1 MRMPRMSL
9 VVVSLL
15 VLSSCATVRHGRYQ
29 YFPVNSSPAGANV
42 TVDCNGHVKEAGMTP
57 VVVKLKRKA
66 DHCSITVMKDGY
78 EPTSIA
84 FTRTWSGWIWS
95 NLLMG
100 SYALPSA
107 LIDYVDGAAFNQS
120 ATPVPVTLLP
130 KADSKSA
137 SAR

>member
-1 MRMPRMSL
+1 MKYRACR
-9 VVVSLL
+9 
-15 VLSSCATVRHGRYQ
+15 VRKAGAAA
-29 YFPVNSSPAGANV
+29 YFPVNSSPAGADV
-42 TVDCNGHVKEAGMTP
+42 TVNCNGHVKDAGVTP

-66 DHCSITVMKDGY
+66 DHCSITVIKDGY

-107 LIDYVDGAAFNQS
+107 LIDYVDGAAFDQS
-120 ATPVPVTLLP
+120 ATNVPVTLLP
-130 KADSKSA
+130 KAESKSA
-137 SAR
+137 SSR

>member
-1 MRMPRMSL
+1 MRMSVLSPL
-9 VVVSLL
+9 VVSLL
-15 VLSSCATVRHGRYQ
+15 VLTSCATVRHGRYQ
-29 YFPVNSSPAGANV
+29 YFPVNSSPAGADVSVN
-42 TVDCNGHVKEAGMTP
+42 CNGHVKDAGVTP

-66 DHCSITVMKDGY
+66 DHCTVTVIKDGY

-107 LIDYVDGAAFNQS
+107 LIDYFDGAAFNQS
-120 ATPVPVTLLP
+120 PTTVPVTLLP
-130 KADSKSA
+130 KAESKSA